1 MVLFYRTETA
11 MKDKIVKLTNAVY
24 NLLEYFPES
33 DPLKNKAKE
42 KALAI
47 MESLSLV
54 FADEG
59 WVSLKDYF
67 SRNREK
73 AKLQTLED
81 IGILLN
87 CLKLARLQGWI
98 NNVSFLIVFNEY
110 EKIKKEIGA
119 LIIIADYTQKPLEP
133 VASEDKYPESQNPL
147 LHHSSPKVMTE
158 HGEITARQSKIIEF
172 LEHNQ
177 KAQVMDLMT
186 VLPDITKRTIRRD
199 LNELLKMG
207 KVAREGEFNQVLYK
221 IA

>member
-1 MVLFYRTETA
+1 

-47 MESLSLV
+47 MENLSLV

-67 SRNREK
+67 SGDREK

-87 CLKLARLQGWI
+87 CLRLAKLQGWI
-98 NNVSFLIVFNEY
+98 NGVSFLIIFNEY
-110 EKIKKEIGA
+110 EQIKKKIG
-119 LIIIADYTQKPLEP
+119 LPVIDPVFEETKKPCETR
-133 VASEDKYPESQNPL
+133 SR
-147 LHHSSPKVMTE
+147 TE
-158 HGEITARQSKIIEF
+158 LTARQSKIIDF
-172 LEHNQ
+172 LQQNQ

-186 VLPDITKRTIRRD
+186 VLPDVTKRTIRRD
-199 LNELLKMG
+199 LDELLRMG

-221 IA
+221 IALN

>member
-1 MVLFYRTETA
+1 
-11 MKDKIVKLTNAVY
+11 MKEKIVKLTNAVY

-47 MESLSLV
+47 MENLSLV

-67 SRNREK
+67 SGNREK

-87 CLKLARLQGWI
+87 CLRLAKLQGWI
-98 NNVSFLIVFNEY
+98 NGVSFLIIFNEY
-110 EKIKKEIGA
+110 EQIKKKIG
-119 LIIIADYTQKPLEP
+119 LPVIDPVFEETKKPCETR
-133 VASEDKYPESQNPL
+133 SR
-147 LHHSSPKVMTE
+147 TE
-158 HGEITARQSKIIEF
+158 LTARQSKIIDF
-172 LEHNQ
+172 LQQNQ

-186 VLPDITKRTIRRD
+186 VLPDVTKRTIRRD
-199 LNELLKMG
+199 LDELLRMG

-221 IA
+221 IALN